1 MLSTK
6 SFLVTF
12 DESGGVLYESQAV
25 PGDSGGAV
33 FIKRSDAWELAGILF
48 SRLLYGDQPS
58 ATAVFGNQSAAADV
72 SFYREQ
78 ILAAMNPEIPALPLP
93 AVFVLAG
100 AVGASARRAL
110 HGPRA
115 GC

>member
-1 MLSTK
+1 
-6 SFLVTF
+6 VP
-12 DESGGVLYESQAV
+12 YESQAV

-33 FIKRSDAWELAGILF
+33 FIKRSGTWELAGILF
-48 SRLLYGDQPS
+48 SRFLYTDQPS
-58 ATAVFGNQSAAADV
+58 ETAVFGNQSAAADV

-93 AVFVLAG
+93 AAFVL
-100 AVGASARRAL
+100 VGALATSARRAL
-110 HGPRA
+110 RGLRV